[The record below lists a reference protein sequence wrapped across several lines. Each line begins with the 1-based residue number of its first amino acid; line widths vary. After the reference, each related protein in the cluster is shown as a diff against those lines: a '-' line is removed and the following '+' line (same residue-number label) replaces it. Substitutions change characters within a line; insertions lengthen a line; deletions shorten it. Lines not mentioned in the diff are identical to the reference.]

1 MGTLEGKGLTAIRML
16 AVSPALIG
24 VEGDWCQNP
33 HLRVEKKTPLE
44 ARIAAERPALSA
56 GLKKL
61 KTALGESKYAK
72 YIDSVRNL
80 TQSGKTLLMVAD
92 GFQHRSLL
100 EREFIPAIKAAFE
113 VSTVRVVAY
122 SYL

>member
-1 MGTLEGKGLTAIRML
+1 MSVPKRKGLTAIRMP

-33 HLRVEKKTPLE
+33 HLHVEERTPLE
-44 ARIAAERPALSA
+44 ARIAAERPALVP

-61 KTALGESKYAK
+61 QATLGESKYTQ
-72 YIDSVRNL
+72 YIDSLRNL

-100 EREFIPAIKAAFE
+100 EREFIPMIKAAFD